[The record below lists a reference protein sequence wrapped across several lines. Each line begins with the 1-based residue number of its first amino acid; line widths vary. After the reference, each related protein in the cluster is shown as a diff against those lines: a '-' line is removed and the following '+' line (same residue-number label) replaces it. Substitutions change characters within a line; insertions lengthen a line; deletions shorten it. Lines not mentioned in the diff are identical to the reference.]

1 MVVLHSFS
9 FTEPQNDLCK
19 EFFISDVMMA
29 VTLCLAHACNPR
41 AALCAVKCNRGKH
54 SVTFFFCL
62 FKTCIDGNSF
72 FTYLGMH

>member
-29 VTLCLAHACNPR
+29 VTLCLAHAYNPR

-72 FTYLGMH
+72 FTYLDMH